1 MNLDEWQKV
10 ININLTST
18 FLMSK
23 FAIKKMLKNKSGKI
37 VNITS
42 VVGHTG
48 NLGQANYT
56 ASKAGIVAM
65 SKSLAIEYAKKNI
78 NINCIS
84 PGFIQTAMTDKIE
97 EFIENATNE
106 LGGNL
111 DGIIN
116 NAGITQDN
124 LAIRMSL
131 EEWQKVININLTST
145 FLLSKFAI
153 KKMLKNKS
161 GKIVNITS
169 VVGHTGN
176 LGQANYTAS
185 KAGIVAMSKS
195 LAIEYAKKN
204 ININCISPGFIKTA
218 MTEKIDEKFKEIII
232 SKIPSAKLG
241 EPEDIANAVLFLASN
256 QSNYINGETLHVN
269 GGMYMA

>member
-1 MNLDEWQKV
+1 MSNLENKNIIVTGASGGIGNAIIKKLYEAGANILASGTRIEKLEKLKKNFENIKVLKFDISQSDKIEEFIENATNDLGGSLDGIINNAGITQDNLAIRMSLDEWQKV

-78 NINCIS
+78 N
-84 PGFIQTAMTDKIE
+84 
-97 EFIENATNE
+97 
-106 LGGNL
+106 
-111 DGIIN
+111 
-116 NAGITQDN
+116 
-124 LAIRMSL
+124 
-131 EEWQKVININLTST
+131 V
-145 FLLSKFAI
+145 
-153 KKMLKNKS
+153 
-161 GKIVNITS
+161 
-169 VVGHTGN
+169 
-176 LGQANYTAS
+176 
-185 KAGIVAMSKS
+185 
-195 LAIEYAKKN
+195 
-204 ININCISPGFIKTA
+204 NCISPGFIKTA
-218 MTEKIDEKFKEIII
+218 MTDKIDDKFKEVII
-232 SKIPSAKLG
+232 SKIPSARLG
-241 EPEDIANAVLFLASN
+241 EPEDIANAVLFLSSD
-256 QSNYINGETLHVN
+256 QSNYINGETIHVN

>member
-1 MNLDEWQKV
+1 MTNLENKNIIVTGASGGIGNSIIKKFNEAGANILASGTRIEKLEEIQKNFEGIKILKFDISQSDKIEEFIEKATSELGGSLDCIVNNAGITQDNLAIRMSMDEWQKV

-48 NLGQANYT
+48 NLGQ
-56 ASKAGIVAM
+56 S
-65 SKSLAIEYAKKNI
+65 
-78 NINCIS
+78 
-84 PGFIQTAMTDKIE
+84 
-97 EFIENATNE
+97 
-106 LGGNL
+106 
-111 DGIIN
+111 
-116 NAGITQDN
+116 
-124 LAIRMSL
+124 
-131 EEWQKVININLTST
+131 
-145 FLLSKFAI
+145 
-153 KKMLKNKS
+153 
-161 GKIVNITS
+161 
-169 VVGHTGN
+169 
-176 LGQANYTAS
+176 NYTAS

-218 MTEKIDEKFKEIII
+218 MTDKIDEKFKEIIV
-232 SKIPSAKLG
+232 SKIPSARLG
-241 EPEDIANAVLFLASN
+241 EPEDIANAVLFLSSD

>member
-1 MNLDEWQKV
+1 MSNLEKKNIIVTGASGGIGNAIIKKLSDSGANILASGTRIEKLEKLKNNFEDLKILKFDISQSDKIEEFIENATSELGGNLDGIVNNAGITQDNLAIRMSLDEWQKV

-65 SKSLAIEYAKKNI
+65 SKSLAIEFAKKNI

-84 PGFIQTAMTDKIE
+84 PGFIQTAMTDKI
-97 EFIENATNE
+97 
-106 LGGNL
+106 
-111 DGIIN
+111 D
-116 NAGITQDN
+116 D
-124 LAIRMSL
+124 
-131 EEWQKVININLTST
+131 
-145 FLLSKFAI
+145 
-153 KKMLKNKS
+153 
-161 GKIVNITS
+161 
-169 VVGHTGN
+169 
-176 LGQANYTAS
+176 
-185 KAGIVAMSKS
+185 
-195 LAIEYAKKN
+195 
-204 ININCISPGFIKTA
+204 
-218 MTEKIDEKFKEIII
+218 KFKEIII
-232 SKIPSAKLG
+232 SKIPSARLG
-241 EPEDIANAVLFLASN
+241 KPDDIANAVLFLSSD
-256 QSNYINGETLHVN
+256 QSSYINGETIHVN

>member
-1 MNLDEWQKV
+1 MSNLENKNIIVTGASGGIGNSIIKKLNEAGANILASGTRIEKLEELKKKFEKIKILKFDISQSDKIEEFIENATSELGGSLDGLINNAGITQDNLAIRMSLDEWQKV

-78 NINCIS
+78 N
-84 PGFIQTAMTDKIE
+84 
-97 EFIENATNE
+97 
-106 LGGNL
+106 
-111 DGIIN
+111 
-116 NAGITQDN
+116 
-124 LAIRMSL
+124 
-131 EEWQKVININLTST
+131 V
-145 FLLSKFAI
+145 
-153 KKMLKNKS
+153 
-161 GKIVNITS
+161 
-169 VVGHTGN
+169 
-176 LGQANYTAS
+176 
-185 KAGIVAMSKS
+185 
-195 LAIEYAKKN
+195 
-204 ININCISPGFIKTA
+204 NCISPGFIKTA
-218 MTEKIDEKFKEIII
+218 MTDKIDDKFKEVIV
-232 SKIPSAKLG
+232 SKIPSARLG
-241 EPEDIANAVLFLASN
+241 EPDDIANAVLFLSSD